1 MSLKV
6 DTHRLTINE
15 TRFFFCF
22 AVFIMIATLIHYALT
37 LCLAYLTVL
46 EFCVPAL
53 IASIRGVGCHHDMCG
68 PRDVRE

>member
-1 MSLKV
+1 MRHASSFALM
-6 DTHRLTINE
+6 
-15 TRFFFCF
+15 FFELDISHHAF
-22 AVFIMIATLIHYALT
+22 T
-37 LCLAYLTVL
+37 LCLTYLTVL

>member
-1 MSLKV
+1 MRHASSFALM
-6 DTHRLTINE
+6 
-15 TRFFFCF
+15 FFEL
-22 AVFIMIATLIHYALT
+22 ATLIIHHAFT
-37 LCLAYLTVL
+37 LCLPYLTVL